1 MFLNHHLLAWCEVQ
15 HITLTRSRAYPKNDG
30 CYVEQKNWTVVR
42 RYVGYLRYE
51 GNEQVAWLNDLYT
64 VLRLY
69 TNFLQPRQ
77 KALVKERRG
86 ARSYRRNDRAQTPF
100 HRVIALPD
108 DRVSPD
114 QTAALQTHYDAGA
127 LRRDLLR

>member
-1 MFLNHHLLAWCEVQ
+1 MMAALGDHRSQFPFVIRGIDSDNGSEFLNPHLLALCEIQ
-15 HITLTRSRAYPKNDG
+15 YITLTRSRVHHKNDG

-51 GNEQVAWLNDLYT
+51 GNEQVALLNDLYT

-77 KALVKERRG
+77 KALVKERCG
-86 ARSYRRNDRAQTPF
+86 ARSYRPF
-100 HRVIALPD
+100 
-108 DRVSPD
+108 
-114 QTAALQTHYDAGA
+114 TG
-127 LRRDLLR
+127 